1 MRSAGEHHVAIV
13 GMAGRFPG
21 ARDVDEFWRNLRSG
35 APSLRRFTEAEL
47 AAAGVSP
54 REFRAPGYVPVAG
67 ELEGAELFDAAF
79 FGLTP
84 REALVMNPQQRVF
97 LECAWEALERA
108 GYASRGFGG
117 RMGVYA
123 SEGDNRYLLDVLS
136 QRSLV
141 QAVGAMQVFLHNAA
155 SVATL
160 TSYKLGLKGPSLN
173 VQTACSSS
181 LVAVHLACQGLRTG
195 ETDVALAGGVRISV
209 PRGRGYRYQ
218 PGGILSPTG
227 EVTPFDAEARG
238 SVAGSGAGVVVL
250 KRLADALA
258 DGDVI
263 HAVIRGSAINN
274 DGDEKMGFTAP
285 QWEGQAAVIREALA
299 VAGVEAG
306 DVTYVEAHGSGTEVG
321 DPIEVTALTA
331 AFGRGRPGSCALG
344 AVKSSIGHL
353 DAAAGVMGLIKA
365 VLALENGEIPP
376 SPYYRTPN
384 PRIDLERSPFYVNA
398 ELRPWARGGTPR
410 RAGVSSFG
418 MGGTNAHVVLE
429 EAPKGKPSGPSRPWQ
444 LLVLSARTSSA
455 LDAATSRLAEHLR
468 AHPEQKLADVAH
480 TLGVGR
486 RRFAHRRVLVC
497 RGREDAAAALETLDA
512 RRLVEGVQ
520 ERDTR
525 PVAFLFPGV
534 GDHYAQMARGL
545 YEAEP
550 VFRREV
556 DRCAELLHAHTDTD
570 VLEALFPGDP
580 APEQTAGGAAADG
593 GAEESIDLRG
603 MLAGGAARSGD
614 PLGQTE
620 AAHPAV
626 FVVEYALARLWM
638 SWGVCPQAMIGHSL
652 GEYVAATVAGVFT
665 LEDALEL
672 LAYRAGLISGLPAGA
687 MLAVPMEPSALAPR
701 LRGGLALAAH
711 NAPGLCTVSGPVEA
725 VAALEAELIAEG
737 VACRRLNAEHAFH
750 SAEME
755 PVAAGLADRLR
766 AMRLAA
772 PEVPFVSN
780 VTGTWIRAEEATDPE
795 YWARHLTRTVRF
807 AEGMGELLRD
817 GSRVLLEVGP
827 GRTLGTF
834 ALHAGAAES
843 AVFASLRH
851 AYTRRADQAHLLETL
866 GRLWVAGVRVDW
878 EAFAAG
884 ERRRRTLLPTYP
896 FERQA
901 YWVERQR
908 RPRRRRPGAPKAG
921 RAAVGEGVAGALPA
935 GLAEVASEYATGQA
949 TGLQP
954 RPETGTRYVAPE
966 GELQARMAALWGDLL
981 GFQDIGAHDDFFSL
995 GGHSLLATQLIARVQ
1010 DEFGAAVSL
1019 NAVFDDPT
1027 VAGMAAK
1034 VAALRA
1040 DAHAELPSA
1049 IHPAPRTGPLPVSYH
1064 QERLWVLDR
1073 LEPGSP
1079 MYNVP
1084 TGSWLR
1090 GPVDVDAG
1098 RRALAEILRRHEVLR
1113 SVYAETGDGLVQVVR
1128 EDTEVPLPVDDLSD
1142 VPEAERLRTVRAR
1155 FTAEA
1160 RRPLDLENGPVVR
1173 ARLLRLDAELHA
1185 LLVTF
1190 HHIIMDGWSG
1200 GVFIHEWTTLYGAFR
1215 AGKPSPLPELP
1226 IQYADYAVWQ
1236 REQLSGERLEEH
1248 LAFWRESLRGVSP
1261 VLELPTDRPH
1271 PPVQSYRGGLY
1282 GAALAPAL
1290 VERVRALAARE
1301 HTTFHVVLAAA
1312 FQALC
1317 FRYTGQE
1324 DFAVGS
1330 VAANRR
1336 PETEGLIGFFINTIP
1351 VRARPSARL
1360 RFAEVVGQARA
1371 FMAAAYAHA
1380 EVPFQM
1386 ILDEVKPER
1395 DSSRNPLIQV
1405 MLGIQAPGA
1414 HGPPPEDESGMTTQ
1428 LLEDSVLPLGD
1439 SGTSKFD
1446 LTILV
1451 EEGAEPSAMLE
1462 YNSDIFERATAVRF
1476 LEHYVV
1482 LLEAVVEAPGTAL
1495 EDIALLLPEERRQL
1509 LEGWASATGLPPAP
1523 VGLEA
1528 ALSSQTGTIPGRVP
1542 GRDGY
1547 SVAELEALAEWVA
1560 SALRLARPGE
1570 EAVEAGGAWVPVH
1583 ERVLARAAETP
1594 DAVAVASGGERLT
1607 YGELARRSAEVA
1619 VRLRGLGA
1627 GPETRVALLA
1637 GRSPELVVGMLAT
1650 LRAGAA
1656 YLPIDPG
1663 TPAERVRVILA
1674 DAAAPVVLADA
1685 ALAERLEGFG
1695 GGVIVLDA
1703 PLPQDNSVEAG
1714 AREALP
1720 QNWGRVAALRPP
1732 GGGLSAD
1739 PDSAAYVIYTSGST
1753 GTPKGVVV
1761 THGGLAN
1768 LVDWHLGE
1776 FAVTAADRA
1785 TQLAGLGFDAA
1796 VWETWPYLAAGAALH
1811 LVADEDERT
1820 SPEALQALLLERGIT
1835 LAFVPTPLAEGMLGL
1850 EWPRDAALRA
1860 LLTGG
1865 DALRARPAAGAPFAL
1880 VNNYGPTENTVVA
1893 TSGAVGPEGGGRAPG
1908 IGRPI
1913 RGVRAY
1919 VLDPGLNPVSMGVPG
1934 GLYLAGAGVARGYLG
1949 QAAMTAEAF
1958 VPCPFGEAGGRM
1970 YATGDRVRWLAG
1982 GELEFL
1988 GRTDHQVK
1996 LRGFRIEPGEVES
2009 VLLRNARVRECVV
2022 VVRQDAGGRRMVAYV
2037 AGSGLPD
2044 AEALRTRLRESLP
2057 EYMVPGA
2064 FVALERLP
2072 LTSSGKVDRG
2082 ALPDPARED
2091 GGDHAA
2097 PRTPAERAL
2106 TEVWSEVLGV
2116 ERVGIHDR
2124 FFELGGDSILAIR
2137 VATGA
2142 RRAGLQLL
2150 PRQLFEHATIAE
2162 LARVVGTAAAIVAEQ
2177 GPVTGPAP
2185 LAPIQRSFF
2194 AQDDVAPHHYNQAVM
2209 LVPPRALR
2217 PRLLERALTALAAHH
2232 DTLRLR
2238 FRSGKDGWTQ
2248 LHAPAGEHVPL
2259 AVIDLSRLDGAPRG
2273 GALAGAADQVQV
2285 SLALE
2290 RGPVARAAHFHLG
2303 DGGPGRLLLVLHHLA
2318 VDGASWRIL
2327 LEDLESAYLQLE
2339 RGEPV
2344 RLPPKTTSWKTW
2356 TERLAEHSRALE
2368 TVAEAAY
2375 WISQARRKVAPL
2387 PLDDP
2392 EGEDTARGEASIA
2405 VRLDADETGAL
2416 LRDVAAAYRASI
2428 DEVLL
2433 GALASTVARWTG
2445 DGRVRVE
2452 LEGSGRDEERFADLD
2467 LSRTVG
2473 WFTSLYPAVLE
2484 LPEDRGA
2491 GAVLKA
2497 VAEQLRRVPHRG
2509 LGYGLLRWGGG
2520 KRAGEK
2526 LAAAPRSEVAFGWL
2540 GQLEET
2546 VAEHTF
2552 FRLAPEPAG
2561 ASQDPRRVRSHRL
2574 EVIGAVKG
2582 GRLSVT
2588 FGYGAATHR
2597 RETIERVAAW
2607 YAEELRALIAHCRGA
2622 GAGGR
2627 TPDDFPLAGL
2637 DQAALDTLLGSER
2650 GGVEDVYTLTPM
2662 QEGMH
2667 FHSLLSPGSGVY
2679 VGQFGY
2685 LLEGPLDVQALDRA
2699 WQYAVGRHEILR
2711 ASFAWEGLPR
2721 PVQVIHREATL
2732 PFRVEDWRGL
2742 GGAERQVRLEQ
2753 HLEADRLAGF
2763 DTGRA
2768 PLMRVGLFR
2777 LEEEEHQLLWTH
2789 HHLVMD
2795 GWSLSLLFRD
2805 VLAAYAAHVRGEAP
2819 RAAPGVRFREYV
2831 AWLERQDRSRAE
2843 NFWRRALAG
2852 FDSPTPLPVP
2862 GTARTG
2868 EEGQGTAALLLSEE
2882 RSAAL
2887 QERARR
2893 WGVTPSTLV
2902 QGAWALLLARYAGTD
2917 DVLFGATVSGRPAD
2931 LPGAEEIVGLFIN
2944 TLPVRVRLRPRAT
2957 LGEWLAQ
2964 LQGEQAEAREHDYA
2978 PLVEVR
2984 KWSDVPAGE
2993 ALFRSLVVFENYPE
3007 DRAVHERAGSV
3018 EGVRARSNLVRGRSN
3033 YPLSLVAQG
3042 VARLS
3047 LEIHHDRGQ
3056 VDAEAAERLASHLHV
3071 LLEGMATHP
3080 ERRLAEVGLLGEGER
3095 ARVLATWNATAAP
3108 HPFAPVH
3115 ERVSAQAARTP
3126 GAVAVVFGDERLSY
3140 AALERRAGDLAGR
3153 LRRLGVGPETR
3164 VGVCLERAPGL
3175 VVAMLAVLRAGGACV
3190 PLDPAHPAER
3200 LLALLDESGA
3210 RVVVTAGAAAA
3221 RLHGYAGA
3229 VVRLDT
3235 GAVAAGRARS
3245 EAPAVAVSA
3254 ESLAYVI
3261 HTSGSTGRPKGV
3273 MVSHGSLAN
3282 YLAWIGRAV
3291 LDDRPGAIPLLSPPT
3306 FDASLKQLFHPL
3318 LRGEAVWILPEAV
3331 AADPSALLRA
3341 LGGRGAVVVNCV
3353 PSLWSALLEARAAA
3367 GARGL
3372 ENVRQ
3377 VLLGGEP
3384 LPAGLVRAT
3393 REACPR
3399 ARIWN
3404 LYGPTE
3410 ATANATAARL
3420 EPGGRVSI
3428 GRPVDNAQ
3436 AYVLDAEL
3444 GPVPVGVPGELYV
3457 GGAGLAR
3464 GYLGRPERTAEAF
3477 LPGPFG
3483 APGSRMYRTGDRA
3496 CWTADGE
3503 LEYLGR
3509 ADRQVKIRGFRIEPG
3524 EIEAALLAHP
3534 GVSEAVTVVREDEPG
3549 DRRLAAYAVT
3559 APGATV
3565 PPTEGELRA
3574 HLGARLPGYM
3584 VPGWIVLLEALP
3596 RTSSG
3601 KLDRGALP
3609 APAGARRERDPVA
3622 PRTVTE
3628 LRVAGV
3634 FREVL
3639 NAGPVGVDDDFFEL
3653 GGHSLLATRV
3663 VSRLRAELAV
3673 EVPLR
3678 AIFEAPTVAALA
3690 RSVDAILG
3698 TEAPPAPRI
3707 PRRPGGGPAPL
3718 SFAQQR
3724 LWFIHQLD
3732 PLGSAYNMPYAL
3744 RLRGALDVAALRRS
3758 ATELARRHEAVRT
3771 VLVAA
3776 GGEAVQVV
3784 LPAAPVPCAVV
3795 DLAALPG
3802 VPRLAET
3809 MRRVDEEGRRPFD
3822 LARGPL
3828 LRMLLVRLA
3837 EEDWALCFTM
3847 HHVASDGWSMGVLV
3861 REVSALYGAYSRGEE
3876 SPLPEPDLQYADFA
3890 VWQRA
3895 WLAGERLDAQLR
3907 YWREK
3912 LEGAPRVLDLRT
3924 DFPRRSAMGVIEKGR
3939 PFELAAGLA
3948 GALRELG
3955 RREGATLFMTLLA
3968 AWQALLGRY
3977 TGHDDVVVGTV
3988 IANRTRAEL
3997 EGLIG
4002 FFVNALVLRGDLSGD
4017 PDTRALLGRV
4027 RETTLGAFAHQELPF
4042 ERLVEELAPERSL
4055 EHNPLFQVVFAL
4067 QNMERGVLALGGV
4080 EMEPLGRGDTGARFD
4095 LGVTLFEDGERV
4107 VGHVD
4112 FRADL
4117 FEGSTI
4123 DRMAEHFH
4131 LLLEAMA
4138 ADPGRRL
4145 SEVSILSAAE
4155 RARVLE
4161 AWNSTDAPHDDQDLV
4176 HDRFARQA
4184 RLTPHAPA
4192 VRAGEDSLTY
4202 AELDLRSQHLAHHLR
4217 GLGVAPEVR
4226 VGICLERGLELAVAV
4241 LGVLRAGGAYVPL
4254 DPAYPAGR
4262 LAFMLE
4268 DAAPAV
4274 LLTRPELLDRLPA
4287 FGGAVVC
4294 MDRDAAETAAP
4305 ADDPPGGAPCPENL
4319 AYVIYT
4325 SGSTGRPRG
4334 VGVPHRALA
4343 NHMSWMQRAYPLAA
4357 DDRVLHRTPLSF
4369 DASVWEIFAPL
4380 LAGATLVMAPGDAH
4394 RDPAEL
4400 ARTLVGQGITILQLV
4415 PSLLRAVLEDG
4426 GLERCTTLRRLFC
4439 GGEALAAELA
4449 ERAGAAC
4456 RAEVVNLYGPTEACI
4471 DAASHTYTGDGDG
4484 DGAAVPI
4491 GRAVDNLRAYVLDPV
4506 GAPVPVGVPG
4516 ELHLAGA
4523 GLARGYLGAPAQT
4536 ACRFVPDPF
4545 SREPGAR
4552 AYRTGD
4558 RVRWREDGVLE
4569 FLGRMDQQVK
4579 IRGFR
4584 IEPGEVEA
4592 VLAGHPRV
4600 RAAAVVVRDAPSGE
4614 PGDRR
4619 LAAYVV
4625 PGGEPDGAPAA
4636 RLQEESVRQWES
4648 LFGATYGGGAGEE
4661 DPAFNLAGWNSS
4673 YTGEPIPG
4681 DEMREWVEDT
4691 VGCLRA
4697 LRPRRV
4703 LEIGC
4708 GAGLL
4713 LFRLAPGCEEYWGT
4727 DFAPAALSYLREQLA
4742 RPGRELPGV
4751 RLLERAA
4758 EDFGGVPD
4766 AHFDLVVVNSVV
4778 QYFPGVEYLLRVLE
4792 GAAAA
4797 LAPGGTLWVGDVRS
4811 LPLHEAF
4818 HASVEL
4824 ARAPEELPARAL
4836 RDRVRG
4842 RVAREE
4848 ELLVDPDL
4856 FRALPGRLPRI
4867 SGVETRLRQGRH
4879 LNEMTRFRYD
4889 VLLRAAPEA
4898 APAAPAWRRWDEL
4911 SGLEAVRR
4919 LLDDRAPEALAVS
4932 GVPNPRVAGAL
4943 AVLDALADAAGA
4955 GSAGELRALA
4965 AEREARAPDPWAF
4978 RELAEARGY
4987 RIRARGSTRGP
4998 GEYDVLLFREGTAAA
5013 LPEEPGAPRP
5023 WSALANDPLASRRGE
5038 WLLPELR
5045 AWLGER
5051 LPEHMVPST
5060 LTMMETLPLTPSGK
5074 TDRRALP
5081 EPEAARADAA
5091 LQAPRSAAEEMLAGI
5106 WAEVL
5111 GLERVGVAA
5120 SFFELGGHSLLATR
5134 VVSRVRQAFGVE
5146 LPLRAM
5152 FESPTVAAL
5161 ALRVEAALGA
5171 EPSAVPPVTPRRGDG
5186 PVPLS
5191 FAQQRLWFI
5200 DQLDPR
5206 SSAYNVPAALRI
5218 RGGLR
5223 PDVLERA
5230 LTEIAR
5236 RHEALRTVFGSAG
5249 GEPVQLVRPPAPV
5262 RVPVADLRRLGAAA
5276 REAEVLRLAA
5286 GEAARPFDLAR
5297 GPLLRAAAV
5306 RLAEQR
5312 WAVFFTLH
5320 HIVSDGWSTGVLV
5333 REVSELYG
5341 ALSEGR
5347 EPRLPELPVQ
5357 YADYAAWQRAWL
5369 AGGTLEAQLAWWR
5382 ERLRGAPPLLELP
5395 TDRPRPKV
5403 MDARGASVGIDLP
5416 QELSRDIEALSRREG
5431 TTLFMTLLA
5440 GLQVVLARWSG
5451 QDDVSVGSPIAN
5463 RARLETEK
5471 LIGFFVNTL
5480 VMRTD
5485 LAGDPTVRELLGRVR
5500 RGALGAY
5507 QHQDVPFERLVEEL
5521 APERSLSHSPL
5532 FQVLFALHDADAGEL
5547 RLGALEM
5554 EPLAAPPEG
5563 AKFDLAIHVGG
5574 AGRVAGSVQFRTSLW
5589 ERATVERMV
5598 EHLAAVLRGMAAAP
5612 EGRISGL
5619 ELLGAGERV
5628 QVLHAWNATRAEYP
5642 VEGGLA
5648 ALFEA
5653 QAARTPDA
5661 PALVF
5666 GDRALSYARLER
5678 ESGRLARHLAAR
5690 GVGPDA
5696 RVGLC
5701 AERSPEMVIAVLAT
5715 IRAGAAYVPLDPA
5728 YPAGRLAYMLEDS
5741 ACRVLLTQERL
5752 VPRLPPHGAEVV
5764 LLDGERDD
5772 AGDAVALSHP
5782 PSPENLAYV
5791 IYTSG
5796 STGRPKGVAM
5806 TQRPLL
5812 NLVAWQ
5818 LREWSG
5824 RPAARTLQ
5832 FASISFDVSFQEM
5845 FSTWAS
5851 GGTLV
5856 VIPEETRGDVAA
5868 LARLVERERIERIFL
5883 PFVALQHLA
5892 GAALEQGIVPAALR
5906 ELTTAGEQLR
5916 VTEEVRAWLAA
5927 MPGCELVNQYGP
5939 SETHVVSALRLR
5951 GDPAAWPVLP
5961 AIGGPIAN
5969 TRLYV
5974 LDGSLRPAPVGVPGE
5989 LYLGGDGLARG
6000 YLGRAELTAERFVPD
6015 PFGGVPGGARLY
6027 RTGDRARW
6035 LAGGEVEFLGR
6046 ADQQVKVRGFRIEPG
6061 EVEAVLEGHPAV
6073 RRALVHAYEHAPG
6086 DRRLVGYLVPE
6097 EGAEAPDAAELRDFL
6112 GARLPEY
6119 MVPPAFVVLEALPLT
6134 PSGKVDRRGLPAP
6147 DAAAG
6152 EAYVAP
6158 RTPTEEVLAQIYG
6171 EVLRVERV
6179 GVRDDFFALGGHS
6192 LLATQVVSRVRRV
6205 LGVEVPLRAVF
6216 AAPTVAALA
6225 ARVEELRATAAP
6237 PTRDVAAVDRST
6249 RVRTRERPRT

>member
-1 MRSAGEHHVAIV
+1 MRITHRALLNTLLATRDFGFAAGEEVACLTSFSFDVWLVEAVFPLLFGGVVRVVSRETMLDTGRLVDELAGSAALNAVPSLMREIARELRAGGGTLPGLRRAFVGGEAVPPELLDEMREAFPAADLHVMYGPTEGTVDSASHRAREGDARRVWVGRPLGGAALYVLDGAGQLVPVGVPGELCVGGSRLARDYLGRPELTATQFVPDPFSGEPGARMYRTGDRVRWTGEGELEFLGRVDHQVKIRGLRIEPGEVEAVLAGYPAVSEAVVTVREDGPGGAMLVAYLVPAPEAGRAALVDELRAHLRERLPEQMVPAAFVLLDTLPLSPNGKVDRGALPAPGRSGGARQGGAPLTEAERAVAAIWEGVLGVSDVGVADNFFDLGGHSLLLVQVHSRLQERFPDRVALVDLFTHRTLGALAAHLDGGGAPTTPGAAEARTVPAVPDAPRAPAVPEPRTREAAPESPRAGAGRADARQQHEARPPRDAAATPHEPPRNASMRSAGEHHVAIV

-35 APSLRRFTEAEL
+35 TPSLRRFTEAEL

-908 RPRRRRPGAPKAG
+908 RPRRRRPGAPTRVTADA
-921 RAAVGEGVAGALPA
+921 RAVGALPP
-935 GLAEVASEYATGQA
+935 GLAEAVSEYATGQA

-981 GFQDIGAHDDFFSL
+981 GFQGIGAHDDFFSL

-1128 EDTEVPLPVDDLSD
+1128 PDTEVPLPVDDLSD

-1476 LEHYVV
+1476 LEHFVV

-1560 SALRLARPGE
+1560 SALRRARPGE

-1607 YGELARRSAEVA
+1607 YGELARRSAELA
-1619 VRLRGLGA
+1619 ERLRGLGA

-1685 ALAERLEGFG
+1685 ALAERLEGFAG
-1695 GGVIVLDA
+1695 EVIVLDA

-1811 LVADEDERT
+1811 LVADEDVRT

-1893 TSGAVGPEGGGRAPG
+1893 TSGAVEHEGGGRAPG

-2009 VLLRNARVRECVV
+2009 VLLRDARVRECVV

-2057 EYMVPGA
+2057 EYMVPSA

-2162 LARVVGTAAAIVAEQ
+2162 LARVVGTAAAADPSREEA
-2177 GPVTGPAP
+2177 VTGPVP
-2185 LAPIQRSFF
+2185 LTPIQRVFF
-2194 AQDDVAPHHYNQAVM
+2194 AQDDVAPHHFNM
-2209 LVPPRALR
+2209 DLLLVPSRALD
-2217 PRLLERALTALAAHH
+2217 PRLLDRALAALVAHH
-2232 DTLRLR
+2232 DALRLR
-2238 FRSGKDGWTQ
+2238 FLRGGGGWTQ
-2248 LHAPAGEHVPL
+2248 LHAPAGQRVPL
-2259 AVIDLSRLDGAPRG
+2259 AGIDLSRLDEAARG
-2273 GALAGAADQVQV
+2273 GVLAAAADRVHA
-2285 SLALE
+2285 SLELE
-2290 RGPVARAAHFHLG
+2290 RGPVARAVHFHLG
-2303 DGGPGRLLLVLHHLA
+2303 DGAGRLLLVLHHLV
-2318 VDGASWRIL
+2318 VDGVSWRIL
-2327 LEDLESAYLQLE
+2327 LEDLESAYVQLE

-2344 RLPPKTTSWKTW
+2344 RLPAKTTSWKAW
-2356 TERLAEHSRALE
+2356 SERLTEQAYAPATAAELP
-2368 TVAEAAY
+2368 Y
-2375 WISQARRKVAPL
+2375 WSAQARAAVAPL

-2392 EGEDTARGEASIA
+2392 AGEDTVGRARGAT
-2405 VRLDADETGAL
+2405 VQLDVEETEAL
-2416 LRDVAAAYRASI
+2416 LRDVPAAYRTHI

-2433 GALASTVARWTG
+2433 CALALALGRWTG
-2445 DGRVRVE
+2445 ERRVRVD
-2452 LEGSGRDEERFADLD
+2452 LEGHGREEGGFEGVD

-2473 WFTSLYPAVLE
+2473 WFTTLYPAVLE
-2484 LPEDRGA
+2484 LPEDGGPGEA
-2491 GAVLKA
+2491 LKA
-2497 VAEQLRRVPHRG
+2497 VKEQLRAVPGRG
-2509 LGYGLLRWGGG
+2509 LGYGLLRWVG
-2520 KRAGEK
+2520 AGAE
-2526 LAAAPRSEVAFGWL
+2526 LAAAPQAEVVFNYL
-2540 GQLEET
+2540 GQMDPS
-2546 VAEHTF
+2546 VSADTF
-2552 FRLAPEPAG
+2552 FRFAPESSG
-2561 ASQDPRRVRSHRL
+2561 GNQDARRARSHRL
-2574 EVIGAVKG
+2574 EVNGVVVG
-2582 GRLSVT
+2582 GRLSLALW
-2588 FGYGAATHR
+2588 YGGAVFR
-2597 RETIERVAAW
+2597 RETMERLAGW
-2607 YAEELRALIAHCRGA
+2607 YAEELRALIAHCREA
-2622 GAGGR
+2622 RGGGY
-2627 TPDDFPLAGL
+2627 TPGDFPLAGL
-2637 DQAALDTLLGSER
+2637 DQGALDALLGSER
-2650 GGVEDVYTLTPM
+2650 EVEDVYPLSPM
-2662 QEGMH
+2662 QEGML
-2667 FHSLLSPGSGVY
+2667 FHSQLAPGSGVY
-2679 VGQFGY
+2679 VGQFG
-2685 LLEGPLDVQALDRA
+2685 LVLEGPLDVAA
-2699 WQYAVGRHEILR
+2699 LR
-2711 ASFAWEGLPR
+2711 AAWEDTVARHDALRAGFAWEGLAR
-2721 PVQVIHREATL
+2721 PVQVVRRAVEL
-2732 PFRVEDWRGL
+2732 PFRVEDWRGV
-2742 GGAERQVRLEQ
+2742 GEGELEARMAGW
-2753 HLEADRLAGF
+2753 LEADRASGF
-2763 DTGRA
+2763 DLGRA
-2768 PLMRVGLFR
+2768 PLMRLTLFR
-2777 LEEEEHQLLWTH
+2777 VGDAEHRLIWTQ
-2789 HHLVMD
+2789 HHLIMD
-2795 GWSLSLLFRD
+2795 GWSLSLVFGD
-2805 VLAAYAAHVRGEAP
+2805 VLAGYAARVRGEAP
-2819 RAAPGVRFREYV
+2819 RSMPGLRFREYV
-2831 AWLERQDRSRAE
+2831 AWLEGQDRSRAE
-2843 NFWRRALAG
+2843 RFWRAALAG
-2852 FDSPTPLPVP
+2852 FDTPTPLPASRTARGDEQGH
-2862 GTARTG
+2862 GTAARLLSA
-2868 EEGQGTAALLLSEE
+2868 ERTAALLEGI
-2882 RSAAL
+2882 
-2887 QERARR
+2887 RR
-2893 WGVTPSTLV
+2893 LGVTPSTLV
-2902 QGAWALLLARYAGTD
+2902 QGAWALLLARYTGED
-2917 DVLFGATVSGRPAD
+2917 DVLFGATVSGRPAE
-2931 LPGAEEIVGLFIN
+2931 LAGAEETVGLFIN
-2944 TLPVRVRLRPRAT
+2944 TLPVRVRLDAEST
-2957 LGEWLAQ
+2957 LGAWLTR
-2964 LQGEQAEAREHDYA
+2964 LQKEQAEAREYEYT

-2984 KWSDVPAGE
+2984 AWSDVPAGQE
-2993 ALFRSLVVFENYPE
+2993 LFESMVVYENYPM
-3007 DRAVHERAGSV
+3007 DRAMGERAGDL
-3018 EGVRARSNLVRGRSN
+3018 EGVRVRSGVTREQSSF
-3033 YPLSLVAQG
+3033 PLWVQASPG
-3042 VARLS
+3042 ERLKV
-3047 LEIHHDRGQ
+3047 EIHHDLG
-3056 VDAEAAERLASHLHV
+3056 VLEAEAAERLAGHLEV
-3071 LLEGMATHP
+3071 ALEELARDP
-3080 ERRLAEVGLLGEGER
+3080 ARRLWEVSLLRGAER
-3095 ARVLATWNATAAP
+3095 AQVLEEWNDTARPAP
-3108 HPFAPVH
+3108 AWPGVH
-3115 ERVSAQAARTP
+3115 ELFAAQAARTP
-3126 GAVAVVFGDERLSY
+3126 EAVALVWGGERVTYGELG
-3140 AALERRAGDLAGR
+3140 RRSAELAGA
-3153 LRRLGVGPETR
+3153 LGRRGVGPETR
-3164 VGVCLERAPGL
+3164 VGVCMARTPEL
-3175 VVAMLAVLRAGGACV
+3175 V
-3190 PLDPAHPAER
+3190 
-3200 LLALLDESGA
+3200 
-3210 RVVVTAGAAAA
+3210 
-3221 RLHGYAGA
+3221 
-3229 VVRLDT
+3229 
-3235 GAVAAGRARS
+3235 
-3245 EAPAVAVSA
+3245 
-3254 ESLAYVI
+3254 
-3261 HTSGSTGRPKGV
+3261 
-3273 MVSHGSLAN
+3273 
-3282 YLAWIGRAV
+3282 
-3291 LDDRPGAIPLLSPPT
+3291 
-3306 FDASLKQLFHPL
+3306 ASL
-3318 LRGEAVWILPEAV
+3318 
-3331 AADPSALLRA
+3331 
-3341 LGGRGAVVVNCV
+3341 
-3353 PSLWSALLEARAAA
+3353 
-3367 GARGL
+3367 
-3372 ENVRQ
+3372 
-3377 VLLGGEP
+3377 
-3384 LPAGLVRAT
+3384 
-3393 REACPR
+3393 
-3399 ARIWN
+3399 
-3404 LYGPTE
+3404 
-3410 ATANATAARL
+3410 
-3420 EPGGRVSI
+3420 
-3428 GRPVDNAQ
+3428 
-3436 AYVLDAEL
+3436 
-3444 GPVPVGVPGELYV
+3444 
-3457 GGAGLAR
+3457 
-3464 GYLGRPERTAEAF
+3464 
-3477 LPGPFG
+3477 
-3483 APGSRMYRTGDRA
+3483 
-3496 CWTADGE
+3496 
-3503 LEYLGR
+3503 
-3509 ADRQVKIRGFRIEPG
+3509 
-3524 EIEAALLAHP
+3524 
-3534 GVSEAVTVVREDEPG
+3534 
-3549 DRRLAAYAVT
+3549 
-3559 APGATV
+3559 
-3565 PPTEGELRA
+3565 
-3574 HLGARLPGYM
+3574 
-3584 VPGWIVLLEALP
+3584 
-3596 RTSSG
+3596 
-3601 KLDRGALP
+3601 
-3609 APAGARRERDPVA
+3609 
-3622 PRTVTE
+3622 
-3628 LRVAGV
+3628 
-3634 FREVL
+3634 
-3639 NAGPVGVDDDFFEL
+3639 
-3653 GGHSLLATRV
+3653 
-3663 VSRLRAELAV
+3663 
-3673 EVPLR
+3673 
-3678 AIFEAPTVAALA
+3678 
-3690 RSVDAILG
+3690 
-3698 TEAPPAPRI
+3698 
-3707 PRRPGGGPAPL
+3707 
-3718 SFAQQR
+3718 
-3724 LWFIHQLD
+3724 
-3732 PLGSAYNMPYAL
+3732 
-3744 RLRGALDVAALRRS
+3744 
-3758 ATELARRHEAVRT
+3758 
-3771 VLVAA
+3771 
-3776 GGEAVQVV
+3776 
-3784 LPAAPVPCAVV
+3784 
-3795 DLAALPG
+3795 
-3802 VPRLAET
+3802 
-3809 MRRVDEEGRRPFD
+3809 
-3822 LARGPL
+3822 
-3828 LRMLLVRLA
+3828 
-3837 EEDWALCFTM
+3837 
-3847 HHVASDGWSMGVLV
+3847 
-3861 REVSALYGAYSRGEE
+3861 
-3876 SPLPEPDLQYADFA
+3876 
-3890 VWQRA
+3890 
-3895 WLAGERLDAQLR
+3895 
-3907 YWREK
+3907 
-3912 LEGAPRVLDLRT
+3912 
-3924 DFPRRSAMGVIEKGR
+3924 
-3939 PFELAAGLA
+3939 
-3948 GALRELG
+3948 
-3955 RREGATLFMTLLA
+3955 
-3968 AWQALLGRY
+3968 
-3977 TGHDDVVVGTV
+3977 
-3988 IANRTRAEL
+3988 
-3997 EGLIG
+3997 
-4002 FFVNALVLRGDLSGD
+4002 
-4017 PDTRALLGRV
+4017 
-4027 RETTLGAFAHQELPF
+4027 
-4042 ERLVEELAPERSL
+4042 
-4055 EHNPLFQVVFAL
+4055 
-4067 QNMERGVLALGGV
+4067 
-4080 EMEPLGRGDTGARFD
+4080 
-4095 LGVTLFEDGERV
+4095 
-4107 VGHVD
+4107 
-4112 FRADL
+4112 
-4117 FEGSTI
+4117 
-4123 DRMAEHFH
+4123 
-4131 LLLEAMA
+4131 
-4138 ADPGRRL
+4138 
-4145 SEVSILSAAE
+4145 
-4155 RARVLE
+4155 
-4161 AWNSTDAPHDDQDLV
+4161 
-4176 HDRFARQA
+4176 
-4184 RLTPHAPA
+4184 
-4192 VRAGEDSLTY
+4192 
-4202 AELDLRSQHLAHHLR
+4202 
-4217 GLGVAPEVR
+4217 
-4226 VGICLERGLELAVAV
+4226 

-4254 DPAYPAGR
+4254 DPGYPAER
-4262 LAFMLE
+4262 LRYMLADSGAALVLADAAAAERLGECGVEVVRVDGGEEDEARRTQQDASSE
-4268 DAAPAV
+4268 DAA
-4274 LLTRPELLDRLPA
+4274 LSHSSSPES
-4287 FGGAVVC
+4287 
-4294 MDRDAAETAAP
+4294 
-4305 ADDPPGGAPCPENL
+4305 L
-4319 AYVIYT
+4319 AYVAYT
-4325 SGSTGRPRG
+4325 SGSTGAPKG
-4334 VGVPHRALA
+4334 VLGTHGGIVNRFAWMWSEHPFKPDEVCVQKTSLA
-4343 NHMSWMQRAYPLAA
+4343 FV
-4357 DDRVLHRTPLSF
+4357 D
-4369 DASVWEIFAPL
+4369 SVWEVFGPL
-4380 LAGATLVMAPGDAH
+4380 LAGVPSVLVPDEEA
-4394 RDPAEL
+4394 RDPEALLGHL
-4400 ARTLVGQGITILQLV
+4400 ARHGVTRIVLV
-4415 PSLLRAVLEDG
+4415 PSLLRALLDAHPELG
-4426 GLERCTTLRRLFC
+4426 GVCPRLRLVVTS
-4439 GGEALAAELA
+4439 GEELPAELA
-4449 ERAGAAC
+4449 RRFAAALPGAALL
-4456 RAEVVNLYGPTEACI
+4456 NLYGSSEV
-4471 DAASHTYTGDGDG
+4471 AADSTGHVL
-4484 DGAAVPI
+4484 GAGGAGVGERVPI
-4491 GRAVDNLRAYVLDPV
+4491 GRPIWNTRVYV
-4506 GAPVPVGVPG
+4506 
-4516 ELHLAGA
+4516 
-4523 GLARGYLGAPAQT
+4523 
-4536 ACRFVPDPF
+4536 
-4545 SREPGAR
+4545 
-4552 AYRTGD
+4552 
-4558 RVRWREDGVLE
+4558 
-4569 FLGRMDQQVK
+4569 
-4579 IRGFR
+4579 
-4584 IEPGEVEA
+4584 
-4592 VLAGHPRV
+4592 
-4600 RAAAVVVRDAPSGE
+4600 
-4614 PGDRR
+4614 
-4619 LAAYVV
+4619 
-4625 PGGEPDGAPAA
+4625 
-4636 RLQEESVRQWES
+4636 
-4648 LFGATYGGGAGEE
+4648 
-4661 DPAFNLAGWNSS
+4661 
-4673 YTGEPIPG
+4673 
-4681 DEMREWVEDT
+4681 
-4691 VGCLRA
+4691 
-4697 LRPRRV
+4697 
-4703 LEIGC
+4703 
-4708 GAGLL
+4708 
-4713 LFRLAPGCEEYWGT
+4713 
-4727 DFAPAALSYLREQLA
+4727 
-4742 RPGRELPGV
+4742 
-4751 RLLERAA
+4751 
-4758 EDFGGVPD
+4758 
-4766 AHFDLVVVNSVV
+4766 
-4778 QYFPGVEYLLRVLE
+4778 
-4792 GAAAA
+4792 
-4797 LAPGGTLWVGDVRS
+4797 
-4811 LPLHEAF
+4811 
-4818 HASVEL
+4818 
-4824 ARAPEELPARAL
+4824 
-4836 RDRVRG
+4836 
-4842 RVAREE
+4842 
-4848 ELLVDPDL
+4848 
-4856 FRALPGRLPRI
+4856 
-4867 SGVETRLRQGRH
+4867 
-4879 LNEMTRFRYD
+4879 
-4889 VLLRAAPEA
+4889 
-4898 APAAPAWRRWDEL
+4898 
-4911 SGLEAVRR
+4911 
-4919 LLDDRAPEALAVS
+4919 
-4932 GVPNPRVAGAL
+4932 
-4943 AVLDALADAAGA
+4943 
-4955 GSAGELRALA
+4955 
-4965 AEREARAPDPWAF
+4965 
-4978 RELAEARGY
+4978 
-4987 RIRARGSTRGP
+4987 
-4998 GEYDVLLFREGTAAA
+4998 
-5013 LPEEPGAPRP
+5013 
-5023 WSALANDPLASRRGE
+5023 
-5038 WLLPELR
+5038 
-5045 AWLGER
+5045 
-5051 LPEHMVPST
+5051 
-5060 LTMMETLPLTPSGK
+5060 
-5074 TDRRALP
+5074 
-5081 EPEAARADAA
+5081 ADAA
-5091 LQAPRSAAEEMLAGI
+5091 LQP
-5106 WAEVL
+5106 
-5111 GLERVGVAA
+5111 
-5120 SFFELGGHSLLATR
+5120 
-5134 VVSRVRQAFGVE
+5134 
-5146 LPLRAM
+5146 LPA
-5152 FESPTVAAL
+5152 
-5161 ALRVEAALGA
+5161 GA
-5171 EPSAVPPVTPRRGDG
+5171 E
-5186 PVPLS
+5186 
-5191 FAQQRLWFI
+5191 
-5200 DQLDPR
+5200 
-5206 SSAYNVPAALRI
+5206 
-5218 RGGLR
+5218 
-5223 PDVLERA
+5223 
-5230 LTEIAR
+5230 
-5236 RHEALRTVFGSAG
+5236 
-5249 GEPVQLVRPPAPV
+5249 
-5262 RVPVADLRRLGAAA
+5262 
-5276 REAEVLRLAA
+5276 
-5286 GEAARPFDLAR
+5286 
-5297 GPLLRAAAV
+5297 
-5306 RLAEQR
+5306 
-5312 WAVFFTLH
+5312 
-5320 HIVSDGWSTGVLV
+5320 
-5333 REVSELYG
+5333 
-5341 ALSEGR
+5341 
-5347 EPRLPELPVQ
+5347 
-5357 YADYAAWQRAWL
+5357 
-5369 AGGTLEAQLAWWR
+5369 
-5382 ERLRGAPPLLELP
+5382 
-5395 TDRPRPKV
+5395 
-5403 MDARGASVGIDLP
+5403 
-5416 QELSRDIEALSRREG
+5416 
-5431 TTLFMTLLA
+5431 
-5440 GLQVVLARWSG
+5440 
-5451 QDDVSVGSPIAN
+5451 
-5463 RARLETEK
+5463 
-5471 LIGFFVNTL
+5471 
-5480 VMRTD
+5480 
-5485 LAGDPTVRELLGRVR
+5485 
-5500 RGALGAY
+5500 
-5507 QHQDVPFERLVEEL
+5507 
-5521 APERSLSHSPL
+5521 
-5532 FQVLFALHDADAGEL
+5532 
-5547 RLGALEM
+5547 
-5554 EPLAAPPEG
+5554 
-5563 AKFDLAIHVGG
+5563 
-5574 AGRVAGSVQFRTSLW
+5574 
-5589 ERATVERMV
+5589 
-5598 EHLAAVLRGMAAAP
+5598 
-5612 EGRISGL
+5612 
-5619 ELLGAGERV
+5619 
-5628 QVLHAWNATRAEYP
+5628 
-5642 VEGGLA
+5642 
-5648 ALFEA
+5648 
-5653 QAARTPDA
+5653 
-5661 PALVF
+5661 
-5666 GDRALSYARLER
+5666 
-5678 ESGRLARHLAAR
+5678 
-5690 GVGPDA
+5690 
-5696 RVGLC
+5696 
-5701 AERSPEMVIAVLAT
+5701 
-5715 IRAGAAYVPLDPA
+5715 
-5728 YPAGRLAYMLEDS
+5728 
-5741 ACRVLLTQERL
+5741 
-5752 VPRLPPHGAEVV
+5752 
-5764 LLDGERDD
+5764 
-5772 AGDAVALSHP
+5772 
-5782 PSPENLAYV
+5782 
-5791 IYTSG
+5791 
-5796 STGRPKGVAM
+5796 
-5806 TQRPLL
+5806 
-5812 NLVAWQ
+5812 
-5818 LREWSG
+5818 
-5824 RPAARTLQ
+5824 
-5832 FASISFDVSFQEM
+5832 
-5845 FSTWAS
+5845 
-5851 GGTLV
+5851 
-5856 VIPEETRGDVAA
+5856 
-5868 LARLVERERIERIFL
+5868 
-5883 PFVALQHLA
+5883 
-5892 GAALEQGIVPAALR
+5892 
-5906 ELTTAGEQLR
+5906 
-5916 VTEEVRAWLAA
+5916 
-5927 MPGCELVNQYGP
+5927 
-5939 SETHVVSALRLR
+5939 
-5951 GDPAAWPVLP
+5951 
-5961 AIGGPIAN
+5961 
-5969 TRLYV
+5969 
-5974 LDGSLRPAPVGVPGE
+5974 GE
-5989 LYLGGDGLARG
+5989 LYVAGAGVARG
-6000 YLGRAELTAERFVPD
+6000 YAGNPAATAERFVPD
-6015 PFGGVPGGARLY
+6015 PFALAPGGRMY

-6035 LAGGEVEFLGR
+6035 TPEGELEYLGR
-6046 ADQQVKVRGFRIEPG
+6046 GDRQAKVRGFRIEPG
-6061 EVEAVLEGHPAV
+6061 EVEAALLELPQVREAAV
-6073 RRALVHAYEHAPG
+6073 SVREDAAGEK
-6086 DRRLVGYLVPE
+6086 RLVGYVVPAD
-6097 EGAEAPDAAELRDFL
+6097 GAGAAPAELAELRARL
-6112 GARLPEY
+6112 AERLPEY
-6119 MVPPAFVVLEALPLT
+6119 MVPGAFVVLESVPLT
-6134 PSGKVDRRGLPAP
+6134 ASGKVDRRALPAP
-6147 DAAAG
+6147 EAG
-6152 EAYVAP
+6152 VGTAYVAP
-6158 RTPTEEVLAQIYG
+6158 RTEAEAVLAGIWA

-6179 GVRDDFFALGGHS
+6179 GVEDDFFELGGHS
-6192 LLATQVVSRVRRV
+6192 LLATQVVSRVRQE
-6205 LGVEVPLRAVF
+6205 LGVEVPLQAVF
-6216 AAPTVAALA
+6216 GASTVAALA
-6225 ARVEELRATAAP
+6225 ERLEELRATAGP
-6237 PTRDVAAVDRST
+6237 VMPRVVAIDRAAM
-6249 RVRTRERPRT
+6249 RRARERPRT